1 MPESLNFHHGAH
13 REHREL
19 IIDKEKLNEL
29 TETIIGAAIR
39 VHRELGPGLLESAYE
54 ACLLYELVEAGLSIE
69 RQVALP
75 VRYRGV
81 NLDCGYRIDLLVE
94 KAVIVELKAVN
105 RFEPIHEAQLLSYL
119 KLLGCNVGLLMNFNV
134 KILKNGIRR
143 MIHGIDLIAPAK
155 VPAENL

>member
-1 MPESLNFHHGAH
+1 MVL
-13 REHREL
+13 
-19 IIDKEKLNEL
+19 DKEKLNEL

-39 VHRELGPGLLESAYE
+39 VHRELGPGLLESTYE
-54 ACLLYELVEAGLSIE
+54 ACLSYELVEASLSIE

-119 KLLGCNVGLLMNFNV
+119 KLSDCNVGLLINFNV
-134 KILKNGIRR
+134 KLLRNGIRR
-143 MIHGIDLIAPAK
+143 MIHGIDLA
-155 VPAENL
+155 VDAEAQA